1 MITKEEFKESLLNE
15 IEAYL
20 PKGPNYIISCTQV
33 PKNNGNQDALVIREE
48 GKIVSPTI
56 YMDGLYED
64 YLRIG
69 SMEAV
74 MQHVSEVYQREIPFQ
89 INSAKDILDKPAF
102 VTIVNKET
110 NEELLSNC
118 PHLDYGDLAVVARL
132 QVLEDGTVTVTN
144 AILDKMGLSVD
155 ELFDKAIRYT
165 KENMEP
171 LVTPISDKLLGVGG
185 TGCKMNSPE
194 ELSRLDSSELLFI
207 ISNESL
213 LYGGAA
219 LIFQDQIDNVATAL
233 GGDIYLLPSSV
244 HELICVSA
252 ESARQEHLLE
262 MVKDINKT
270 EVKPEEV
277 LSNSIYKYETAT
289 KKLTAITQEGREI
302 NMELKGIKKELEK
315 KPKKKHHR

>member
-1 MITKEEFKESLLNE
+1 MKTIEEFKESLVNE
-15 IEAYL
+15 IEEYL
-20 PKGPNYIISCTQV
+20 PVGPKYIISCTQV
-33 PKNNGNQDALVIREE
+33 PKNNGNQEALVIREE
-48 GKIVSPTI
+48 GKVVSPTI
-56 YMDGLYED
+56 YMNDLYED
-64 YLRIG
+64 YLRNESI
-69 SMEAV
+69 EAV
-74 MQHVSEVYQREIPFQ
+74 MQHVSELYQRELPFQ

-118 PHLDYGDLAVVARL
+118 PHLDYGDLALITRL

-144 AILDKMGLSVD
+144 AILEHMGLSAD

-171 LVTPISDKLLGVGG
+171 LVTPISDALLGIRG
-185 TGCKMNSPE
+185 TECRMCNTE
-194 ELSRLDSSELLFI
+194 ELTNLDASELMFV
-207 ISNESL
+207 ISNESHS
-213 LYGGAA
+213 YGGAA
-219 LIFQDQIDNVATAL
+219 LVFQDQLDNLATAL
-233 GGDIYLLPSSV
+233 GGDIYLLPSSI
-244 HELICVSA
+244 HELMCVSA
-252 ESARQEHLLE
+252 ESAQQEQFLE

-270 EVKPEEV
+270 KVKPEEV
-277 LSNSIYKYETAT
+277 LSNSIYKYEAAT